1 MNKIIN
7 RLSISAALVLTL
19 GLSSCESEKDL
30 VIYDEDLPLISET
43 LYMLGN
49 AAPCGWSIT
58 DLPFLKETAPLGHTS
73 LHG

>member
-49 AAPCGWSIT
+49 AAPCGW
-58 DLPFLKETAPLGHTS
+58 
-73 LHG
+73 